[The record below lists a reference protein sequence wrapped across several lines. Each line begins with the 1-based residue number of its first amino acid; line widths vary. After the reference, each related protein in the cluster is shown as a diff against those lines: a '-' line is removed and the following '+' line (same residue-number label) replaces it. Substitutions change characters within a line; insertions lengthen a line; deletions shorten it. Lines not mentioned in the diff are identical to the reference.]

1 MTCSVTRDDMW
12 TFYYVTICN
21 VAENIKIYVTRENT
35 YKEIYLS
42 SLLQRA
48 YVNLRTYK
56 NTRVQN
62 LLPRVRICT
71 WKIRVSKIHT

>member
-1 MTCSVTRDDMW
+1 MTANVTRGNMW
-12 TFYYVTICN
+12 TFYYVAICY

-42 SLLQRA
+42 SLLPRA
-48 YVNLRTYK
+48 YVNLCTYK

-62 LLPRVRICT
+62 LLRRVRICT
-71 WKIRVSKIHT
+71 WKIRVSKIRT